1 MSLDKT
7 TVRRIARLAR
17 LGLDEAQAEPMTAEL
32 NNILKFVEQLNEVN
46 IEGVAPM
53 AGGMTMGLKMRDDKV
68 TEGGDAAAILR
79 NAPATEAGFFVVPK
93 VVE

>member
-1 MSLDKT
+1 MSLDKA

-17 LGLDEAQAEPMTAEL
+17 IGLDDAQLEPMAAEL

-53 AGGMTMGLKMRDDKV
+53 SGGMAMGLKMREDKV
-68 TEGGDAAAILR
+68 SDGGKPAAILR

-93 VVE
+93 VLE